1 MKKSSIVLIVSLLF
15 IVSAFIVAA
24 YLITTKKSVETLPVY
39 GELNVDQSEH
49 TIKKFKFINQ
59 LGDTITDRNFDGKIY
74 VSDFFF
80 AKCQGICPIMTKQME
95 RVHAKYKEDNQ
106 IMFLSHTVKPEEDS
120 VSALLEY
127 ANLHHADPSKWHF
140 VTGLKADLYDM
151 ARNAYLVT
159 VSEGDGG
166 PNDFVHTEMFTLIDT
181 KKRIRGFYDGT
192 DSIAVNKLILD
203 IAILKQ
209 E

>member
-1 MKKSSIVLIVSLLF
+1 MKKSSLVLIVSLLF

-24 YLITTKKSVETLPVY
+24 YLITTKKTVETLPVY

-59 LGDTITDRNFDGKIY
+59 LGDTITDRNFEGKIY

-80 AKCQGICPIMTKQME
+80 AKCQGICPVMANQME
-95 RVHAKYKEDNQ
+95 RVHSIYKGDNQ

-120 VSALLEY
+120 VSALLAY
-127 ANLHHADPSKWHF
+127 ANLHHADPTKWHF
-140 VTGLKADLYDM
+140 VTGLKAELYDM

>member
-1 MKKSSIVLIVSLLF
+1 MKKSSVVLIISLLF
-15 IVSAFIVAA
+15 IISAFIVSA
-24 YLITTKKSVETLPVY
+24 YLLTSKKTVETLPVY
-39 GELNVDQSEH
+39 GELMVDHSEH
-49 TIKKFKFINQ
+49 VIKKFKFINQ
-59 LGDTITDRNFDGKIY
+59 LGDTITNRNFDGKIY

-80 AKCQGICPIMTKQME
+80 AKCQGICPIMTNQME
-95 RVHAKYKEDNQ
+95 RVNSVYKDDNQ

-120 VSALLEY
+120 VSALLAY
-127 ANLHHADPSKWHF
+127 ANLHNADPTKWHF

-151 ARNAYLVT
+151 ARDAYLVT

-203 IAILKQ
+203 IALLKQ